1 MPAGKEAL
9 ARDFYSGVLG
19 IPEKEKPKKLAARGG
34 AWFETENLKV
44 HLGVDKNFTPA
55 KKAHIAFLT
64 KNVGEI
70 EKLCIENGYEVY
82 SDQPLEGYTRIYVL
96 DPFGNRL
103 EFMEKLEI

>member
-1 MPAGKEAL
+1 
-9 ARDFYSGVLG
+9 
-19 IPEKEKPKKLAARGG
+19 G